1 MVQDDVSVEDIGS
14 ELHHHMIGVLPLPL
28 HPLLPL
34 LLGLAVVRP
43 LQLPGLEVVPVA
55 VVD

>member
-34 LLGLAVVRP
+34 LLGLAVVGP

>member
-1 MVQDDVSVEDIGS
+1 MVQDNVSVEDIGS
-14 ELHHHMIGVLPLPL
+14 ELHRHMIGVLPLPL

-34 LLGLAVVRP
+34 LLSLAVVGP